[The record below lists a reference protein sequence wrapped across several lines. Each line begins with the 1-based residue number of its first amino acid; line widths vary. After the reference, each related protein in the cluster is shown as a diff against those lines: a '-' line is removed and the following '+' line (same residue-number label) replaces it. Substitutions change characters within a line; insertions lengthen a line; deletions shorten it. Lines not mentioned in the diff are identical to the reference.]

1 MTHLRSGV
9 RVRVF
14 PLLCIVALLVPDL
27 SAARG
32 TPGAIDVLHYD
43 VEVKPDF
50 DQRTITGTTTIRFRS
65 LEATLTEVSFSPN
78 AMTIDEARM
87 NGTALRV
94 GRGTDSIVLELARP
108 IRRGQ
113 TAEITLTY
121 SGKPAR
127 GLTFEGRAVYSSYFA
142 CDWMMCR
149 QDDPGDKATL
159 QMSLVL
165 PKDMTSWGPGTLR
178 SRTAVAAGLERQVW
192 REDRPYSS
200 YLFGFA
206 AGEFQHATEK
216 HGQIELAY
224 LSTSATPERL
234 GRLFAPTASMIQFF
248 EQKAGVSFPQRRY
261 VQLHVDG
268 SAAQEAINFS
278 VLGDDMLA
286 PMLTTPEEDWA
297 IAHELAHQWWGNLVT
312 CSDWTHF
319 WLNEGITTFMV
330 AAWKE
335 HRWGRPAYDRELAIL
350 QRRADEAAAA
360 GLDVPLT
367 YAGPYPSLT
376 FRRAITYSK
385 GALFMAQLRR
395 ELGDEVF
402 WRALQRYTRS
412 HAGGVVESRDFQRAV
427 EQASG
432 RDLQALFAKWLY

>member
-1 MTHLRSGV
+1 MTEFRCGV
-9 RVRVF
+9 RARVF
-14 PLLCIVALLVPDL
+14 LQLCAVALLVPDL
-27 SAARG
+27 IAARV
-32 TPGAIDVLHYD
+32 TSGAIDVVHYD

-50 DQRTITGTTTIRFRS
+50 DQRTITGRTTIRFRS
-65 LEATLTEVSFSPN
+65 LESSLSEVSFSPN
-78 AMTIDEARM
+78 AMSIDEARM

-94 GRGTDSIVLELARP
+94 VRATDSIAVRLSRPVL
-108 IRRGQ
+108 RGQ
-113 TAEITLTY
+113 MAEITVRY

-127 GLTFEGRAVYSSYFA
+127 GLTFEGRAVYSSYFT
-142 CDWMMCR
+142 CDWMICR

-159 QMSLVL
+159 QMSLLL
-165 PKDMTSWGPGTLR
+165 PNDTMSWGPGTLR
-178 SRTAVAAGLERQVW
+178 SRAAVAGGLERQVW
-192 REDRPYSS
+192 REDRPFSS

-206 AGEFQHATEK
+206 AGEFQHTTEK
-216 HGQIELAY
+216 HGQTELTY
-224 LSTSATPERL
+224 LSTTATPERL
-234 GRLFAPTASMIQFF
+234 GRLFAPTASMLQFF
-248 EQKAGVSFPQRRY
+248 EQKAGVSFPQPRY

-268 SAAQEAINFS
+268 SVAQEAINFS
-278 VLGDDMLA
+278 VLGDEVLA

-312 CSDWTHF
+312 CADWTHF

-350 QRRADEAAAA
+350 QRRADEATAA

-367 YAGPYPSLT
+367 YSGGYPSLRL
-376 FRRAITYSK
+376 RRAITYSK
-385 GALFMAQLRR
+385 GALFIDRLRR

-402 WRALQRYTRS
+402 WRALQRYTRAY
-412 HAGGVVESRDFQRAV
+412 AGGVVESRDFQRAV

-432 RDLQALFAKWLY
+432 RDLQALFAKWVY